1 MSTWKRVVPEQS
13 RKGDLIEHGSLE
25 CQEKIQYRWVNL
37 NPKIDW
43 VCVDTTKYYKQ
54 KKQVSN
60 DYGQTWGDVIPYQY
74 QRGAAYEIHSTDC
87 GYTPEAI
94 YRWTNMDISTDW
106 ICEYVPETYKIHA
119 TYSGGQTYEKECDG
133 NAVLTDVDTKSS
145 PYDYKEMTSVII
157 GNCISS
163 LGVSGFSGSW
173 PFYDFT
179 NLSRVNSEIEGECN
193 IPVGVET
200 IGTYAF
206 DSCTKLVKVNLPYS
220 VKFIGV
226 SAFDGCS
233 SLIKVNSEIEGECNI
248 PNGVTDIEGHAFAN
262 CSGLTDVIIPSSANV
277 IGLNPYAADANIK
290 SITVDANNAYYDS
303 RNNCNAII
311 KTSTNELISGC
322 KNTIIPNNVTS
333 IGRNAFLGATGLTN
347 ITIPNSVTSIGEQ
360 AFQSCESLASINI
373 PTGVTSIDDY
383 VFSYCYSLTSV
394 TIPNTVTEI
403 GRNAFE
409 SCRSLTGIT
418 IPNSVTSI
426 GQYAFGGCISLTGI
440 TIPDSVTSI
449 GSHAFYYCYSLT
461 SVTCLAT
468 TPPTLGG
475 NLFGTSEDPQAYS
488 VQAIYVPSSS
498 VNAYKTAE
506 YWSTYA
512 NLIQPIQ

>member
-13 RKGDLIEHGSLE
+13 RKGDLIEQGSLE
-25 CQEKIQYRWVNL
+25 CQERIQYRWVNL

-43 VCVDTTKYYKQ
+43 VCDETTYTKYYKQ
-54 KKQVSN
+54 KKQISY
-60 DYGQTWGDVIPYQY
+60 DYGQTFQDVIPYQY
-74 QRGAAYEIHSTDC
+74 QKGALYEEDSPDC
-87 GYTPEAI
+87 RPALKFE
-94 YRWTNMDISTDW
+94 
-106 ICEYVPETYKIHA
+106 A
-119 TYSGGQTYEKECDG
+119 TYSGGQTFEKECDG
-133 NAVLTDVDTKSS
+133 NTTLGTGDTMPSGYDCYSMVSAVIGECVTTIGTLTFN
-145 PYDYKEMTSVII
+145 
-157 GNCISS
+157 GNY
-163 LGVSGFSGSW
+163 
-173 PFYDFT
+173 PFYNFT

-193 IPVGVET
+193 IPNGVET

-220 VKFIGV
+220 VKFIGI

-248 PNGVTDIEGHAFAN
+248 PSGVTDVEGNAFAN
-262 CSGLTDVIIPSSANV
+262 CSGLTDVIIPSSVNV
-277 IGLNPYAADANIK
+277 IGVNPYDCSENIK
-290 SITVDANNAYYDS
+290 SITVDTSNAYYDS

-322 KNTIIPNNVTS
+322 KNTVIPNNVTS
-333 IGRNAFLGATGLTN
+333 IGVAAFRGATELTR
-347 ITIPNSVTSIGEQ
+347 ITIPNSVTSIGWA
-360 AFQSCESLASINI
+360 AFQRCESLASINI

-394 TIPNTVTEI
+394 TIPNSVISI
-403 GRNAFE
+403 GNNAFE
-409 SCRSLTGIT
+409 SCRSLTGII

-449 GSHAFYYCYSLT
+449 GGAAFYYCYSLT

-468 TPPTLGG
+468 TPPTLDG

-488 VQAIYVPSSS
+488 VQAIYVPASSI
-498 VNAYKTAE
+498 NAYKTAE
-506 YWSTYA
+506 YWSTYSSI
-512 NLIQPIQ
+512 IQAIP